1 MVQLDERT
9 IAIPGDDSE
18 PLDERLDAGIPAWLI
33 QTRAGGMCYRQLGE
47 EGAPPIVLLHAVPLS
62 SLAWVSVLPHLA
74 RRGLRVYALDL
85 PGSGGTPPAP
95 QPLSVQGYADALA
108 AFVDA
113 LGLERFGLIG
123 HASHA
128 AAALRYTVDHAD
140 RVARLVLS
148 KLPYVDEA
156 GKQRMGRATATW
168 YHPDGSPAMPP
179 IENWNPRPQVTEQR
193 FRVMTMR
200 MNFDMYRA
208 GPRSAEGHHAL
219 ATYDFLPDL
228 AALAVPLR
236 FVWASGD
243 HFMAHRDLIVNAA
256 AHLRPSIRI
265 VEGATSWPMYER
277 PRGWAEAAGEFFS
290 AAERPTG

>member
-1 MVQLDERT
+1 MVDLDEQV

-18 PLDERLDAGIPAWLI
+18 PLDERLDGGIPAWLI
-33 QTRAGGMCYRQLGE
+33 STRRGGMCYRQVGDE
-47 EGAPPIVLLHAVPLS
+47 RAPAVVLLHAVPLS

-74 RRGLRVYALDL
+74 AQGMRVYALDM
-85 PGSGGTPPAP
+85 PGTGGTPPAP
-95 QPLSVQGYADALA
+95 QPLSVAGYADALS

-113 LGLERFGLIG
+113 LGLEQFGVIG

-128 AAALRYTVDHAD
+128 AAALRYAVDHPD

-148 KLPYVDEA
+148 KLPYLDEA
-156 GKQRMGRATATW
+156 GKERMGRATASW

-179 IENWNPRPQVTEQR
+179 IDQWTPRPQVTEQR

-208 GPRSAEGHHAL
+208 GPRSAEGHNAL
-219 ATYDFLPDL
+219 ATYDFLADL
-228 AALAVPLR
+228 SALRVPTR
-236 FVWASGD
+236 FVWTSGD
-243 HFMAHRDLIVNAA
+243 HFLAHRDLVLNAA
-256 AHLRPSIRI
+256 AHLRPSVRI

-277 PRGWAEAAGEFFS
+277 PRGWAAAVGEFF
-290 AAERPTG
+290 AAL